1 MPKITPPTIAA
12 TVGTKAAAPSSTKAS
27 LNTALWDIENQ
38 RREGK
43 TDAHE
48 ALKSIFAT
56 VENQRKAG

>member
-12 TVGTKAAAPSSTKAS
+12 TVATR
-27 LNTALWDIENQ
+27 TALPGATQVAIRTALQSIEDQ

-48 ALKSIFAT
+48 ALKAT
-56 VENQRKAG
+56 LLTIDNQRRAG